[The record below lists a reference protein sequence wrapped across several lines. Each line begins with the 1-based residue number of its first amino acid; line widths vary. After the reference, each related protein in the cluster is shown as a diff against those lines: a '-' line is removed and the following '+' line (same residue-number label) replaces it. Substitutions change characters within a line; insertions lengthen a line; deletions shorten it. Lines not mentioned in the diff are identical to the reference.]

1 VSSRLGRMLGIV
13 CIGLFCATAASSP
26 TRAADSPGIT
36 AQQLNS
42 PIASKKVAGVLW
54 TRRTDHYTLQ
64 VIFPRTGR
72 VVAYVDGHKP
82 QNPAV
87 TLWLLSAD
95 GAAISTVRE
104 PPHAATKSVLPD
116 EAEFSVS
123 LSGGEEAV
131 AAVLRVDDE
140 YFVESLRSLTGK

>member
-1 VSSRLGRMLGIV
+1 MLGIV
-13 CIGLFCATAASSP
+13 CIPLFYATVASSL
-26 TRAADSPGIT
+26 THAADSPGIT
-36 AQQLNS
+36 AQQLNA
-42 PIASKKVAGVLW
+42 PRASKKVAGVLW

-72 VVAYVDGHKP
+72 VIAYVDGHKP
-82 QNPAV
+82 QNPVV

-104 PPHAATKSVLPD
+104 RPHAATKGALPD
-116 EAEFSVS
+116 ETEFSVS
-123 LSGGEEAV
+123 LSAGEEAV
-131 AAVLRVDDE
+131 AAVLRIDDE